1 MQDGLYDTVPVPEDT
16 VKAELAGAGALLLGA
31 VAYGALGSAIGGI
44 AVSAPAR
51 CERRAGAASR
61 ARCARARAHTH
72 TYAHTRTYTHTRA
85 RARRGAHTRTHA
97 SMHLSRGV
105 HERT

>member
-1 MQDGLYDTVPVPEDT
+1 MRTRVQDGLYDTVPVPEDT

-51 CERRAGAASR
+51 
-61 ARCARARAHTH
+61 
-72 TYAHTRTYTHTRA
+72 
-85 RARRGAHTRTHA
+85 
-97 SMHLSRGV
+97 
-105 HERT
+105 